1 MQASAVRDRRT
12 LVVAVFA
19 VAAASAV
26 AALAFA
32 GIGRGGGDGQPPSR
46 AAAPAPAGVGAP
58 APAFRLSDVRDPSA
72 ALSLD
77 DFRGRPLVVNF
88 WASWCGPCAA
98 EMPAFQRVYQRVKD
112 RVAFVGIDHQD
123 TRPEALAML
132 ARTGVRYPVAY
143 DAEGKTATAYG
154 LFGMPTT
161 VFVSPSGRVVEGH
174 GGSMSEVDLE
184 KAIARLFPSR

>member
-1 MQASAVRDRRT
+1 MGTSRLRGRRA
-12 LVVAVFA
+12 LVVAVLA
-19 VAAASAV
+19 GAAALAV
-26 AALAFA
+26 AALAFR
-32 GIGRGGGDGQPPSR
+32 GRGADGERR
-46 AAAPAPAGVGAP
+46 ASAPAPSAIGSP
-58 APAFRLSDVRDPSA
+58 APPFHLSDVRDPSA

-132 ARTGVRYPVAY
+132 ARTGVSSPGAY

-174 GGSMSEVDLE
+174 GGPMSEVDLE